1 MFTLLILT
9 ACGNENQII
18 DTNPPSARVEE
29 AEVTEECAPAE
40 QPVINLTCPEPVV
53 HLSCPE
59 PVVNVQVAAPDVQ
72 VDVAAPD
79 VDVTVE
85 GPDMSGIEAA
95 IDDMTLAI
103 EEALASGGSA
113 GGGNFFAGVANC
125 GGTHLAP
132 NILFTNNTN
141 DVAIITSAMQNN
153 EDGGIWIGGVELP
166 QRFTSVKYSHHDA
179 NGHSE
184 TPSKHG
190 RMTFPLEPGESITC
204 TGSGGKAFYQ
214 GYYQ

>member
-1 MFTLLILT
+1 MITLLILT

-18 DTNPPSARVEE
+18 DTNPPSVRVEE
-29 AEVTEECAPAE
+29 AEVTEECAPSE

-95 IDDMTLAI
+95 IDDMI
-103 EEALASGGSA
+103 DALANNSGGTS
-113 GGGNFFAGVANC
+113 GDKEWMFFASELTVAA
-125 GGTHLAP
+125 G
-132 NILFTNNTN
+132 
-141 DVAIITSAMQNN
+141 DVAAATNTRTTDLIITEIRLSNTIDCWIEGSAVVIAEVGHGTGAPTNHQSGSNQLSLPVHQGETLYCATN
-153 EDGGIWIGGVELP
+153 EGGAGYVFI
-166 QRFTSVKYSHHDA
+166 
-179 NGHSE
+179 N
-184 TPSKHG
+184 
-190 RMTFPLEPGESITC
+190 
-204 TGSGGKAFYQ
+204 

>member
-1 MFTLLILT
+1 MITLLILT

-18 DTNPPSARVEE
+18 DTNPPSTRVEE

-103 EEALASGGSA
+103 EEAMTAGGGA

-125 GGTHLAP
+125 AGTSTVLY
-132 NILFTNNTN
+132 TNNTN
-141 DVAIITSAMQNN
+141 DTAIITSILTDD
-153 EDGGIWIGGVELP
+153 EDVRAYVGGVEIP
-166 QRFTSVKYSHHDA
+166 SRWTSVVYSHHDA
-179 NGHSE
+179 NGHAE
-184 TPSKHG
+184 TPAKHG

-204 TGSGGKAFYQ
+204 NASSSGKAFYQ